1 MTIAASPD
9 GAAEVQFIT
18 TFWNHGLAIVDLE
31 RGQHSS
37 WRKSTKSELA
47 MSTNQP
53 FLSEGQTIFPTAL
66 LDAAAAALDA
76 ARRKGVR
83 VATAETVTAGLV
95 SACLTSVSGASQIF
109 DRAYVLYHESAKATG
124 LGVAE
129 QVSAKHGAVSAEV
142 TQGLAEGLLSNS
154 GAAVTVA
161 ITGYAGPG
169 GGNAKNP
176 VGTIFIAAAR
186 KDAPL
191 LAERH
196 VFAGG
201 RDNVRLEAVAAA
213 IRLLH
218 QQIDA

>member
-1 MTIAASPD
+1 
-9 GAAEVQFIT
+9 
-18 TFWNHGLAIVDLE
+18 
-31 RGQHSS
+31 
-37 WRKSTKSELA
+37 
-47 MSTNQP
+47 MSMKQP
-53 FLSEGQTIFPTAL
+53 FLNDDQTIFPQVL
-66 LDAAAAALDA
+66 LDSAAAALDA
-76 ARRKGVR
+76 AKRKGVR
-83 VATAETVTAGLV
+83 LAAAETVTAGLV
-95 SACLTSVSGASQIF
+95 SSCLTSVSGASQIF
-109 DRAYVLYHESAKATG
+109 DRGYVLYHESAKATG

-129 QVSAKHGAVSAEV
+129 EISAKHGAVSAEV

-154 GAAVTVA
+154 SAAVTVA

-186 KDAPL
+186 KDTPL

-196 VFAGG
+196 VFSGS

-218 QQIDA
+218 QQINA

>member
-1 MTIAASPD
+1 M
-9 GAAEVQFIT
+9 
-18 TFWNHGLAIVDLE
+18 
-31 RGQHSS
+31 SS
-37 WRKSTKSELA
+37 SA
-47 MSTNQP
+47 H
-53 FLSEGQTIFPTAL
+53 FLNEGETIFPEKL
-66 LDAAAAALDA
+66 LTAAAAALEA
-76 ARRKGVR
+76 AKKKGVR
-83 VATAETVTAGLV
+83 LATAETVTAGLV

-109 DRAYVLYHESAKATG
+109 DRGYVLYHESAKATG

-129 QVSAKHGAVSAEV
+129 EISRQHGAVSAEV

-186 KDAPL
+186 KGVPL

-196 VFAGG
+196 VFPGS

-218 QQIDA
+218 KQIDT

>member
-1 MTIAASPD
+1 MSSPPHFLND
-9 GAAEVQFIT
+9 GE
-18 TFWNHGLAIVDLE
+18 
-31 RGQHSS
+31 
-37 WRKSTKSELA
+37 
-47 MSTNQP
+47 
-53 FLSEGQTIFPTAL
+53 TIFPEAL
-66 LDAAAAALDA
+66 LAAASAALDA
-76 ARRKGVR
+76 AKKKGIR
-83 VATAETVTAGLV
+83 LATAETVTAGLV

-109 DRAYVLYHESAKATG
+109 DRGYVLYHESAKATG

-129 QVSAKHGAVSAEV
+129 EVSREHGAVSAEV
-142 TQGLAEGLLSNS
+142 TRGLAEGLLSES

-169 GGNAKNP
+169 GGSAKNP

-186 KDAPL
+186 KGTPL

-196 VFAGG
+196 VFPGS

-218 QQIDA
+218 KQIDA

>member
-1 MTIAASPD
+1 MAST
-9 GAAEVQFIT
+9 G
-18 TFWNHGLAIVDLE
+18 N
-31 RGQHSS
+31 
-37 WRKSTKSELA
+37 
-47 MSTNQP
+47 
-53 FLSEGQTIFPTAL
+53 FLNEGETIFPAEL
-66 LDAAAAALDA
+66 LAAASAALDA
-76 ARRKGVR
+76 AKRKGIR
-83 VATAETVTAGLV
+83 LAAAETVTAGLV
-95 SACLTSVSGASQIF
+95 SACLTSVSGASQVF
-109 DRAYVLYHESAKATG
+109 DRGYVLYHESAKATG

-129 QVSAKHGAVSAEV
+129 EVSARHGAVSAEV

-161 ITGYAGPG
+161 VTGYAGPG

-186 KDAPL
+186 RDAPL

-196 VFAGG
+196 VFSGS

-218 QQIDA
+218 RQIDA

>member
-1 MTIAASPD
+1 MSSRPHFLND
-9 GAAEVQFIT
+9 GE
-18 TFWNHGLAIVDLE
+18 
-31 RGQHSS
+31 
-37 WRKSTKSELA
+37 
-47 MSTNQP
+47 
-53 FLSEGQTIFPTAL
+53 TIFPEEL
-66 LDAAAAALDA
+66 LVSAAAALDA
-76 ARRKGVR
+76 AKKKGMR
-83 VATAETVTAGLV
+83 LATAETVTAGLV

-109 DRAYVLYHESAKATG
+109 DRGYVLYHETAKATG

-129 QVSAKHGAVSAEV
+129 DVSKEHGAVSAEV

-186 KDAPL
+186 KGAPL

-196 VFAGG
+196 VFPGG

-218 QQIDA
+218 KQIDA

>member
-1 MTIAASPD
+1 MSSTGHFLND
-9 GAAEVQFIT
+9 GE
-18 TFWNHGLAIVDLE
+18 
-31 RGQHSS
+31 
-37 WRKSTKSELA
+37 
-47 MSTNQP
+47 
-53 FLSEGQTIFPTAL
+53 TIFPEKL
-66 LDAAAAALDA
+66 LAAAAAALEA
-76 ARRKGVR
+76 AKKKGMR
-83 VATAETVTAGLV
+83 LATAETVTAGLV

-109 DRAYVLYHESAKATG
+109 DRGYVLYHESAKATG

-129 QVSAKHGAVSAEV
+129 DVSKQHGAVSAEV
-142 TQGLAEGLLSNS
+142 TEGLAEGLLSNS

-176 VGTIFIAAAR
+176 VGTVFVAAAR
-186 KDAPL
+186 KGVPV

-196 VFAGG
+196 VFPGS

-218 QQIDA
+218 KQIDA